1 MARRLQDLG
10 IGRTFNSANRSDP
23 MASTHYETISTK
35 QKALK
40 INLDKQVYGSFAEIG
55 AGQDVAAN
63 FFKAGGASNTI
74 AKTISAYDMTFSD
87 SIYGP
92 EESGRY
98 VVESR
103 LLKMLT
109 REYNLL
115 NMRLSEKRGATT
127 CFFAFADTVTTI
139 NYQKTNE
146 SHGWMG
152 LRFQSI
158 PGGPTN
164 DVVIHLRMLDNDAL
178 LQQQA
183 LGVVG
188 VNLLYGCTYY
198 ANSPEILLRS
208 LMDDLTNERIEI
220 DMVRF
225 DGPDFGKVD
234 NRLMSLYLVKHGF
247 TNAALFGPDG
257 KNLQPSEVIYKKNV
271 AVVRGRF
278 RPYALV
284 HQDMLDSGVQQFL
297 EDPDVDPQ
305 RLVVLSELT
314 LQNLQDGDDI
324 NEKDFLDRVDV
335 LCSLGQTVMVSNYQ
349 EYYKLVAYLSKLTRL
364 KIGLILG
371 IPNLEYIFEES
382 HYTNLAGGILEAF
395 ATLFSR
401 KVKLYVYPALK
412 DGHLINCFKLSMPT
426 HQRDLFNYLITN
438 NKMEDIHNF
447 NKKNLQ
453 IISDQ
458 VLAKI
463 KQAEP
468 GWEAYVPDEVARMIK
483 EKCLFGYPCDLD
495 PHEPIDSAEEFFG
508 HTDATV

>member
-1 MARRLQDLG
+1 
-10 IGRTFNSANRSDP
+10 
-23 MASTHYETISTK
+23 MASTSYETVSTK
-35 QKALK
+35 QKSLR
-40 INLDKQVYGSFAEIG
+40 INLDKRVYGSFAEIG

-109 REYNLL
+109 REFNLL
-115 NMRLSEKRGATT
+115 QTRLSEKRGEHT
-127 CFFAFADTVTTI
+127 CFFAFADTVTTL

-152 LRFQSI
+152 LRFQVV

-164 DVVIHLRMLDNDAL
+164 DVIIHVRMLDNDAL

-183 LGVVG
+183 LGIIG
-188 VNLLYGCTYY
+188 VNLLYGCAYY
-198 ANSPEILLRS
+198 ADAPEVLLRS
-208 LMDDLTNERIEI
+208 LMDDLSSERIEV

-234 NRLMSLYLVKHGF
+234 NRLMSLYLVKNGF

-257 KNLQPSEVIYKKNV
+257 KNLQPWEVIYKKHV
-271 AVVRGRF
+271 AVIRGRF

-284 HQDMLDSGVQQFL
+284 HQDMLDNGVQQFL
-297 EDPDVDPQ
+297 EEPDVDPA

-349 EYYKLVAYLSKLTRL
+349 EYYKLVAYLSQLTRL

-371 IPNLEYIFEES
+371 IPNLEFIFDET
-382 HYTNLAGGILEAF
+382 HYSNLKGGILEAF

-412 DGHLINCFKLSMPT
+412 EGQIINCFRVVLPGN
-426 HQRDLFNYLITN
+426 QRDLYNYLITN
-438 NKMEDIHNF
+438 NKLEDIHNF
-447 NKKNLQ
+447 NKKNLH

-463 KQAEP
+463 KQGED
-468 GWEAYVPDEVARMIK
+468 GWEAQVPAEVARMIK
-483 EKCLFGYPCDLD
+483 EKCLFGYPCEL
-495 PHEPIDSAEEFFG
+495 PPAEPIDSAEEFFG
-508 HTDATV
+508 HTDAAV

>member
-1 MARRLQDLG
+1 MSFT
-10 IGRTFNSANRSDP
+10 TFESV
-23 MASTHYETISTK
+23 STK

-40 INLDKQVYGSFAEIG
+40 INLDKKVYGSFAEIG

-63 FFKAGGASNTI
+63 FFKSGGASNTI

-115 NMRLSEKRGATT
+115 NVRLAEKRGASTL
-127 CFFAFADTVTTI
+127 FFAFADTVTTL
-139 NYQKTNE
+139 NYQKNNE

-152 LRFQSI
+152 IRFQLQ
-158 PGGPTN
+158 PGGPSN
-164 DVVIHLRMLDNDAL
+164 DVVIHVRMLDNDAV

-183 LGVVG
+183 LGVIG
-188 VNLLYGCTYY
+188 VNLIYGCVYY
-198 ANSPEILLRS
+198 HESPEVLLRS
-208 LMDDLTNERIEI
+208 LMDDLSADRIEV

-225 DGPDFGKVD
+225 DGPDFAKTD

-257 KNLQPSEVIYKKNV
+257 KNLQPSEILYKKHI
-271 AVVRGRF
+271 AVLRGRF
-278 RPYALV
+278 RPV
-284 HQDMLDSGVQQFL
+284 THVNVDMLQNGVQQFL

-305 RLVVLSELT
+305 RVVVVSELT

-324 NEKDFLDRVDV
+324 DEKDFLDRVDI
-335 LCSLGQTVMVSNYQ
+335 LGSLGQTVMISNYQ
-349 EYYKLVAYLSKLTRL
+349 EYYKLVAYLSQLTRL

-371 IPNLEYIFEES
+371 IPNLEFIFDES
-382 HYTNLAGGILEAF
+382 HYANLSGGILEAF

-401 KVKLYVYPALK
+401 KVKLYVYPALRP
-412 DGHLINCFKLSMPT
+412 DGSLSNCVKFTLPN
-426 HQRDLFNYLITN
+426 HQRDLYNYLITN
-438 NKMEDIHNF
+438 NKLEDIRNF
-447 NKKNLQ
+447 NKKNLD
-453 IISDQ
+453 IISDK
-458 VLAKI
+458 VLAMI

-468 GWEAYVPDEVARMIK
+468 GWEERVPTEVARIIK
-483 EKCLFGYPCDLD
+483 EKCLFGYPCEVLPD
-495 PHEPIDSAEEFFG
+495 EAIGSAEEFFG
-508 HTDATV
+508 HTDAAV

>member
-1 MARRLQDLG
+1 
-10 IGRTFNSANRSDP
+10 
-23 MASTHYETISTK
+23 MASTSYETISTK
-35 QKALK
+35 QKALR

-103 LLKMLT
+103 LLKMLA

-115 NMRLSEKRGATT
+115 NVRLAEKRGDHT
-127 CFFAFADTVTTI
+127 CFFAFADTVTTL

-146 SHGWMG
+146 AHGWMG
-152 LRFQSI
+152 LRFQSV

-164 DVVIHLRMLDNDAL
+164 DVIIHVRMLDNDAL

-183 LGVVG
+183 LGVIG
-188 VNLLYGCTYY
+188 VNLLYGCCYY
-198 ANSPEILLRS
+198 ADSPEVLLRS
-208 LMDDLTNERIEI
+208 LMDDLSSDRIEI

-225 DGPDFGKVD
+225 DGPDFAKVD

-257 KNLQPSEVIYKKNV
+257 KNLQPWEVLYKKHV
-271 AVVRGRF
+271 AVIRGRF
-278 RPYALV
+278 RPFALV
-284 HQDMLDSGVQQFL
+284 HQDMLENGVQQFL
-297 EDPDVDPQ
+297 EDPDVDPA
-305 RLVVLSELT
+305 RVVVLSELT
-314 LQNLQDGDDI
+314 LQNLQDGHDI
-324 NEKDFLDRVDV
+324 DEKDFLDRVDI

-349 EYYKLVAYLSKLTRL
+349 EYYKLVAYLSQLTRL

-371 IPNLEYIFEES
+371 IPNLEYIFEET
-382 HYTNLAGGILEAF
+382 HYANLKGGILEAF

-412 DGHLINCFKLSMPT
+412 DHQIINCFRVVLPT
-426 HQRDLFNYLITN
+426 NLRDLYNYLITN
-438 NKMEDIHNF
+438 NKLEDIHNF
-447 NKKNLQ
+447 NKRNLH
-453 IISDQ
+453 IISDH

-463 KQAEP
+463 KQAEE
-468 GWEAYVPDEVARMIK
+468 GWEAQVPPEVARMIK
-483 EKCLFGYPCDLD
+483 EKCLFGYPCEVQPDA
-495 PHEPIDSAEEFFG
+495 HFDSAEEFFG
-508 HTDATV
+508 QTDTAV

>member
-1 MARRLQDLG
+1 MA
-10 IGRTFNSANRSDP
+10 P
-23 MASTHYETISTK
+23 STYDTVSTK

-40 INLDKQVYGSFAEIG
+40 VNLDAQLYGSFAEIG
-55 AGQDVAAN
+55 AGQEVAAN
-63 FFKAGGASNTI
+63 FFKAGGASGTI

-115 NMRLSEKRGATT
+115 NVRLSEKRGSTT
-127 CFFAFADTVTTI
+127 LFFAFADTVTTL
-139 NYQKTNE
+139 NYQKNNE

-152 LRFQSI
+152 LRFQLQ

-164 DVVIHLRMLDNDAL
+164 DVIIHVRMLDNDNL

-183 LGVVG
+183 LGIIG
-188 VNLLYGCTYY
+188 VNLIYGCFYY
-198 ANSPEILLRS
+198 HDSPEILLRS
-208 LMDDLTNERIEI
+208 LMNDLNSERIEV

-257 KNLQPSEVIYKKNV
+257 KNLQPSEVLYKKHI
-271 AVVRGRF
+271 AVLRGRF
-278 RPYALV
+278 RPV
-284 HQDMLDSGVQQFL
+284 THVNIDMLQNGTQQFL

-305 RLVVLSELT
+305 RVEVLCELT

-324 NEKDFLDRVDV
+324 DEKDFLDRVDI
-335 LCSLGQTVMVSNYQ
+335 LGSLGQTVMISNYH
-349 EYYKLVAYLSKLTRL
+349 EYYKLVSYLAKLTRL

-371 IPNLEYIFEES
+371 IPNLEYIFDEG

-412 DGHLINCFKLSMPT
+412 DGQLLNCFKVQLPYT
-426 HQRDLFNYLITN
+426 QRDLYNYLITN
-438 NKMEDIHNF
+438 NKLEDIRNF
-447 NKKNLQ
+447 NKQNLR

-458 VLAKI
+458 VLAMI
-463 KQAEP
+463 KTSEP
-468 GWEAYVPDEVARMIK
+468 GWEEFVPTEVAGMIK
-483 EKCLFGYPCDLD
+483 EKCLFGYPCEVPLT
-495 PHEPIDSAEEFFG
+495 EQMDSAKQFFG
-508 HTDATV
+508 QTDAAV